1 MHVKVLKA
9 EPGEKLP
16 GGQPSEPVV
25 GSWAVFKRVH
35 DGDARTT
42 DLVYGRVVGLVDA
55 PTARR
60 TLVVLTTFGDEV
72 AVLAESANNARY
84 LELWQLGQLAELETA
99 GEACWQYTTQPGGPE
114 TAKHL
119 FVDRRRE
126 ARQTKSALF
135 ARTTLM
141 EAIEMGAPC
150 NAGGLNRQCK
160 AKAYHQPHCPWK
172 DQTVPP
178 PIPKVAD

>member
-16 GGQPSEPVV
+16 GGLPSEPAV
-25 GSWAVFKRVH
+25 GSWAVFKRAMG
-35 DGDARTT
+35 GDE
-42 DLVYGRVVGLVDA
+42 LVYGKVVGLVDGQI
-55 PTARR
+55 ARR
-60 TLVVLTTFGDEV
+60 TLVVQSTFGDEV
-72 AVLAESANNARY
+72 VVLAESANNPRY
-84 LELWQLGQLAELETA
+84 LELWQLGQLAERETA

-150 NAGGLNRQCK
+150 NGGRLNRQCK
-160 AKAYHQPHCPWK
+160 AKTYHQPNCPRK